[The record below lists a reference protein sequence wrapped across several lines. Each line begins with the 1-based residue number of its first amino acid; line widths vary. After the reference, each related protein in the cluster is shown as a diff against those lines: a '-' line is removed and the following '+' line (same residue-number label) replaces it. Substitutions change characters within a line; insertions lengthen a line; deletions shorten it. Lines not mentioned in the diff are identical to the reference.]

1 MQQEC
6 FNWGDRTLENVF
18 ARRYAMAKNIN
29 WFTSGSWLHR
39 RAENISV
46 AFLGTMFVVF
56 LLQIGFRYFLVRP
69 LSWSEEVC
77 LLCWL
82 WCVLWGAGVV
92 ISDKEEI
99 RMDIL
104 YNAVSNNVRR
114 VFKIITSTILVVLLA
129 ISLPASWDYVTFMK
143 REHTASLHIPI
154 NYLYSIY
161 MIFAVACI
169 IRYCRLFWVAVRGTN
184 SELEPS
190 RDTDIA

>member
-1 MQQEC
+1 M
-6 FNWGDRTLENVF
+6 T
-18 ARRYAMAKNIN
+18 KKIN
-29 WFTSGSWLHR
+29 WLASGRWLHR
-39 RAENISV
+39 RAEEVSV

-82 WCVLWGAGVV
+82 WGVLWGSGVV
-92 ISDKEEI
+92 LSDDEEI

-104 YNAVSNNVRR
+104 YNAVSDNVRR
-114 VFKIITSTILVVLLA
+114 VFNVVTSAVLVVLLA

-154 NYLYSIY
+154 NYLYSVY

-169 IRYCRLFWVAVRGTN
+169 IRHSRLILVAVRGTA
-184 SELEPS
+184 PQIDPTK
-190 RDTDIA
+190 DTDLA

>member
-1 MQQEC
+1 M
-6 FNWGDRTLENVF
+6 T
-18 ARRYAMAKNIN
+18 KKIN
-29 WFTSGSWLHR
+29 WLASGRWLHR
-39 RAENISV
+39 RAEEVSV

-82 WCVLWGAGVV
+82 WGVLWGSGVV
-92 ISDKEEI
+92 LSDDEEI

-104 YNAVSNNVRR
+104 YNAVSDNVRR
-114 VFKIITSTILVVLLA
+114 VFNVVTSAVLVVLLA

-154 NYLYSIY
+154 NYLYSVY

-169 IRYCRLFWVAVRGTN
+169 IRHSRLIFVAVRGTAPQI
-184 SELEPS
+184 EPTK
-190 RDTDIA
+190 DTDIA